1 MGGLL
6 LGMLLLGRRYL
17 WWRRLGRDRLV
28 VEIDL
33 RRIRPAHDAPV
44 GGKGDDSGVMHGR
57 SAGLGRRDNAE
68 IVRT

>member
-1 MGGLL
+1 M

-17 WWRRLGRDRLV
+17 WRRLGRDRLV
-28 VEIDL
+28 VEIDR

-57 SAGLGRRDNAE
+57 SAGLGGRDNVE